1 MILFHD
7 PRIKI
12 IRIFIHFHKS
22 TLTSPRSLNEYKV
35 CPSNATSCKTPL
47 CCAKN
52 KRRNHD

>member
-47 CCAKN
+47 CCAK
-52 KRRNHD
+52 KQTKKS